1 MIDILRD
8 NWLVLLIGQYPN
20 GPIGGLTLTLIL
32 SVAGL
37 GLSFPISIALALCRT
52 GSIRWLFGIAT
63 VLVYVVRGIPSVML
77 VFWSYFLVPIL
88 IHRNVS
94 GVTTLLSTLVI
105 YEGAYLSEVVRA
117 GLVALPRGQT
127 EAARA
132 LGLGYWQTTFS
143 VLLPQ
148 ALYNMVPSMISQFIS
163 TIKETSIGYVI
174 SVQELTFTA
183 NAVNNNLLT
192 QPFAVFMILALTYF
206 AVCFTLTQV
215 AQWAERR
222 VTRKRAFKPVAAVRS
237 GKFLSEIL
245 KN

>member
-37 GLSFPISIALALCRT
+37 GFSFPVSIVLALCRA
-52 GSIRWLFGIAT
+52 GSIRWLSGIAT
-63 VLVYVVRGIPSVML
+63 VVVYVVRGIPSVML
-77 VFWSYFLVPIL
+77 VFWSYFLVPIVV
-88 IHRNVS
+88 HRNVS

-105 YEGAYLSEVVRA
+105 YEGAYLSEVIRA
-117 GLVALPRGQT
+117 GLIALPHGQT

-148 ALYNMVPSMISQFIS
+148 ALYNMVPSIISQFIS

-192 QPFAVFMILALTYF
+192 QPFAVFLILAIIYF
-206 AVCFTLTQV
+206 IVCFALTQA
-215 AQWAERR
+215 AQWAERK
-222 VTRKRAFKPVAAVRS
+222 VTRKRSSKHVVAARS
-237 GKFLSEIL
+237 GNSDPIL
-245 KN
+245 EG